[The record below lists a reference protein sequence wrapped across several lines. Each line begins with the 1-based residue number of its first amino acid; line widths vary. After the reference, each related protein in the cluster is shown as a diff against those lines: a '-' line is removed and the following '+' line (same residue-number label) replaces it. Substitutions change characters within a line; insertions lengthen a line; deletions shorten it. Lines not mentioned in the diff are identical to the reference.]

1 MSEKI
6 SICFYGITRDLKK
19 TYPSIEE
26 NIIKPAKK
34 YGEVKIFCHFF
45 NNKYINNK
53 KSGELNIKNEMNWDL
68 FNYEKLI
75 TDSPNNFLKNKF
87 FKNIYKYGD
96 PHLDNFKTIENLMH
110 QLYSLKKAYKI
121 SEKFNSNLTLF
132 MRPDLL
138 YLDSF
143 ESIIK
148 NNLSI
153 KKDIINLASWQ
164 SYRGLN
170 DRFSVCNSSY
180 SAKIYANRI
189 EQINNYLNDVRRP
202 LHGEELLYYSI
213 DRSNAKIFLINHRA
227 SRVRANGLIKKESFK
242 TPNHLIIIK
251 RFIINQQNKSKILTL
266 FFRLIVYFYNKLLNL
281 NRLKNFYREYLRSR
295 IIKIL
300 KVFKKLIY

>member
-1 MSEKI
+1 
-6 SICFYGITRDLKK
+6 
-19 TYPSIEE
+19 
-26 NIIKPAKK
+26 
-34 YGEVKIFCHFF
+34 
-45 NNKYINNK
+45 
-53 KSGELNIKNEMNWDL
+53 
-68 FNYEKLI
+68 
-75 TDSPNNFLKNKF
+75 
-87 FKNIYKYGD
+87 
-96 PHLDNFKTIENLMH
+96 
-110 QLYSLKKAYKI
+110 
-121 SEKFNSNLTLF
+121 
-132 MRPDLL
+132 MRPDLM

-143 ESIIK
+143 ESLIK

-170 DRFSVCNSSY
+170 DRFSICSSSY

-266 FFRLIVYFYNKLLNL
+266 FFRVIVYLYNKLLNL
-281 NRLKNFYREYLRSR
+281 NRVKNFYREYLRSR
-295 IIKIL
+295 TIKIFKFL
-300 KVFKKLIY
+300 KVFK